1 MYVSSCFM
9 WETDELSAESDLGDV
24 TVTDTAEIM
33 RLKLK
38 TLMGRKVLASEMYL
52 LDTQCTD
59 QNMSLFD

>member
-24 TVTDTAEIM
+24 TVTDPAEIM

-59 QNMSLFD
+59 LVV